1 MIANPGADATLAVLL
16 RGHSQQLTHLCIQKP
31 AAWSVGLHPLAI
43 KHELGNGSLSNIADY
58 FVGRTGGLFDIDLFK
73 RNVVL
78 GEECLRLAAVAT
90 PRRRIDDELHCLL
103 RA

>member
-43 KHELGNGSLSNIADY
+43 NHELGNGSLSNIADY
-58 FVGRTGGLFDIDLFK
+58 FVGRTGGLFDIES
-73 RNVVL
+73 VL
-78 GEECLRLAAVAT
+78 SITYR
-90 PRRRIDDELHCLL
+90 HCFGGQCSP
-103 RA
+103 